1 MARRA
6 NKRHPRLQALPA
18 AAKDHQQRNTLDGMG
33 FVGRAR
39 LQPARLLRMEADGL
53 GVRMNAIHDHGE
65 NDPIPFDLGSW
76 APVAAAVRRELEA
89 QTGRA
94 LTDVEVMA

>member
-1 MARRA
+1 M
-6 NKRHPRLQALPA
+6 
-18 AAKDHQQRNTLDGMG
+18 T
-33 FVGRAR
+33 
-39 LQPARLLRMEADGL
+39 
-53 GVRMNAIHDHGE
+53 AIHDHGE

-76 APVAAAVRRELEA
+76 APVADAVRRALEA